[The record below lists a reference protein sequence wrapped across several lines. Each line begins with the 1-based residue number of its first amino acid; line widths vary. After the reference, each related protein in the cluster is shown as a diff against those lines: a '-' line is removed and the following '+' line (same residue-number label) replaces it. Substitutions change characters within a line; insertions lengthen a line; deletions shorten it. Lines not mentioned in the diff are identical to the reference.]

1 MKTTEI
7 AKTGTMLILTF
18 LLLSLP
24 LGGGAASTALA
35 QDPEEEAPTVEIPL
49 EKQQLIGVK
58 TVAARVQP
66 LSRTIRTVGRIAYD
80 ERKLATVN
88 TKFEGW
94 IDKLY
99 ADYEG
104 MYVKKGEPLA
114 ELYSPE
120 LFATQQEFLSV
131 LRSEQTGTSGGPSAA
146 GGLIAQ
152 DTGAIIRA
160 ARERLRLWDITD
172 EQIEQIARTGKV
184 VRTLTIYSPVDGYLV
199 RKTALQGTRVMP
211 GQALFDVAD
220 LSTVW
225 VVSDIYE
232 YELPLVRE
240 GQTARISLSYIP
252 GREFTS
258 RIDYIYPT
266 LSGNTRTVK
275 VRFTIP
281 NPGGRLKPR
290 MYTNVEVKID
300 LGKRLAIPEDAVID
314 TGERQVVY
322 VDQGDGFFEHRT
334 VTLGVRADGMVEILR
349 GVKAGEKVATAAAFL
364 IDSEAKI
371 RGIVK

>member
-7 AKTGTMLILTF
+7 AKTGMMLVLTL

-24 LGGGAASTALA
+24 LGGGAASPALA
-35 QDPEEEAPTVEIPL
+35 QDAEEAPTVEIPL

-66 LSRTIRTVGRIAYD
+66 LSRTIRTVGRITYD
-80 ERKLATVN
+80 ERKIATVN

-131 LRSEQTGTSGGPSAA
+131 LRSEQTGTGGGPETAA
-146 GGLIAQ
+146 GGLIEQ

-211 GQALFDVAD
+211 GQALFDIAD

-232 YELPLVRE
+232 
-240 GQTARISLSYIP
+240 
-252 GREFTS
+252 
-258 RIDYIYPT
+258 
-266 LSGNTRTVK
+266 
-275 VRFTIP
+275 
-281 NPGGRLKPR
+281 
-290 MYTNVEVKID
+290 
-300 LGKRLAIPEDAVID
+300 
-314 TGERQVVY
+314 
-322 VDQGDGFFEHRT
+322 
-334 VTLGVRADGMVEILR
+334 
-349 GVKAGEKVATAAAFL
+349 
-364 IDSEAKI
+364 
-371 RGIVK
+371 